1 MRSGRPVA
9 SPPQR
14 LREPAA
20 YSALRSSGVS
30 RINAPRRLSRY
41 RPTRSPFVLAALK
54 SCVRLPAQPPRLLAR
69 TSREYKVHRSV
80 GWHMSDRNPRLLPR
94 LCILA
99 VCLVIPAVGCQTAR
113 GPSGQ
118 VEKDMLIEPD
128 EALGVDDVF
137 EVRVAGEEDM
147 TGLFRVT
154 GDGTIDF
161 PYVGRLNVVSLRS
174 GDVQKLI
181 AERLKT
187 EAILV
192 NPQVVVTV
200 KEWNSR
206 KVAVLG
212 QVNKPGSVAYFPRMT
227 IVDAIAAAGGFTGI
241 AAKNNVRVRREQ
253 KGGVISKSYPV
264 ADISEGRA
272 GNVFLL
278 PGDVLVVDERIF

>member
-1 MRSGRPVA
+1 M
-9 SPPQR
+9 
-14 LREPAA
+14 LD
-20 YSALRSSGVS
+20 
-30 RINAPRRLSRY
+30 PR
-41 RPTRSPFVLAALK
+41 
-54 SCVRLPAQPPRLLAR
+54 
-69 TSREYKVHRSV
+69 HRSLNLLLITACV
-80 GWHMSDRNPRLLPR
+80 VTAPACRLIGR
-94 LCILA
+94 
-99 VCLVIPAVGCQTAR
+99 T
-113 GPSGQ
+113 PSAQ
-118 VEKDMLIEPD
+118 VQEERLIEP
-128 EALGVDDVF
+128 EESLGVDDVF

-154 GDGTIDF
+154 ADGTIDF

-187 EAILV
+187 EKILV
-192 NPQVVVTV
+192 SPQVVVTV

-212 QVNKPGSVAYFPRMT
+212 QVNKPGSVVYFPRMT

-253 KGGVISKSYPV
+253 KGGVMSKSYPV

-272 GNVFLL
+272 GNVYIL